1 MQNVELADAE
11 VELVFY
17 QFPVVAPE
25 GEELVVCALF
35 ADLAIFDEYD
45 AVSIHHG
52 AEAVSSDNDG
62 FPSPDVADVV
72 GDGPFVVGIE
82 R

>member
-1 MQNVELADAE
+1 M
-11 VELVFY
+11 VFY
-17 QFPVVAPE
+17 QFPVVATE

-52 AEAVSSDNDG
+52 AEAVSRKLML
-62 FPSPDVADVV
+62 PSCGAA
-72 GDGPFVVGIE
+72 IC
-82 R
+82 

>member
-1 MQNVELADAE
+1 M
-11 VELVFY
+11 VFY
-17 QFPVVAPE
+17 QFPVVATE

-52 AEAVSSDNDG
+52 AEAVSRELML
-62 FPSPDVADVV
+62 PSCGAA
-72 GDGPFVVGIE
+72 IC
-82 R
+82 